1 MYKIIPQLLH
11 EAGRLTEEEEVPD
24 NVQYSADM
32 PRGPTYHD
40 TRVMGLNAKQRK
52 RIRAFERL
60 SHLTNLGKYLG
71 GEVGEEVSLSEQLSI
86 MVKAGGQS
94 KDIASAREQVARLH
108 TIATTL
114 YDEVHDLMTDSDS
127 FGIKEEDQPHFEKLC
142 DELSDLKKELHGRGA
157 IGCSEPM
164 KSAAAERMRSK
175 LEAKMLPKLNADIP
189 KWAERLRFLHSDV
202 LKWSAPYRLLDE
214 PAAVEDA
221 AATGTVEED
230 YPEWE
235 APKESNPK
243 PKGKELELLKAM
255 GWGRD

>member
-1 MYKIIPQLLH
+1 M
-11 EAGRLTEEEEVPD
+11 
-24 NVQYSADM
+24 
-32 PRGPTYHD
+32 
-40 TRVMGLNAKQRK
+40 NAKQRK
-52 RIRAFERL
+52 RLRAFERL

-71 GEVGEEVSLSEQLSI
+71 SENAEEFSLSQQLSI
-86 MVKAGGQS
+86 MVKSGGQA

-142 DELSDLKKELHGRGA
+142 DELSDLKKELHGRGG

-221 AATGTVEED
+221 PAADDEEE
-230 YPEWE
+230 YPDTWANYTSFSAVFPAHFKIYGPELRSAIHGNKGFE
-235 APKESNPK
+235 NICERPRNGRRRKSRIRDPKEKS
-243 PKGKELELLKAM
+243 
-255 GWGRD
+255 WSY